1 MEIMKLSDKTEKKLH
16 HRLFPENAWTI
27 YNNADKIL
35 NDTRMFFAPVN
46 IRNGVAYI
54 GDKPFEKPTVGIYLE
69 WWMKY
74 PETSIDR
81 DGNLIWFISGS
92 PLSGANASM
101 SVSPSGMCY
110 KVEET
115 PHLNE
120 IMRSFSTVNHS
131 YDKQKQEIEPYTFEE
146 VLTILRGKEYGNTIK
161 NIQEEL
167 NLLSRLYDH
176 REGYDSS
183 RIIKS
188 SQRTTLQRLRKPI
201 MEFFDD
207 YSLVEKGM
215 YKLKE
220 EYEEKLKGLREKYPD
235 EGAEFY
241 IQQSAAIY
249 PYLASLR
256 VLVSMVES
264 FMADTFGRNPN
275 KLDFIDVIR
284 WARREKELEE
294 KRKDRD

>member
-1 MEIMKLSDKTEKKLH
+1 MEIKKISDKVDKKLY

-27 YNNADKIL
+27 YNNAEKIL
-35 NDTRMFFAPVN
+35 NDPKMFFAPVD

-54 GDKPFEKPTVGIYLE
+54 GDRPFENATVGIYLE
-69 WWMKY
+69 WWLNH
-74 PETSIDR
+74 PESSKDK
-81 DGNLIWFISGS
+81 DGSLIWFISGS

-101 SVSPSGMCY
+101 SVNPYGNIR
-110 KVEET
+110 KVKNPPYLT
-115 PHLNE
+115 D
-120 IMRSFSTVNHS
+120 IMRSFGPLNHS
-131 YDKQKQEIEPYTFEE
+131 YDRQKQEVEPYTFEE
-146 VLTILRGKEYGNTIK
+146 VLTILRGKEYGNAIK

-167 NLLSRLYDH
+167 DLISRLYDH

-183 RIIKS
+183 RIIRS

-201 MEFFDD
+201 MEFFEDFT
-207 YSLVEKGM
+207 LIEKGM

-220 EYEEKLKGLREKYPD
+220 EYEQKLEGLREKYP
-235 EGAEFY
+235 EESEEFY
-241 IQQSAAIY
+241 IQQSRAMY

-256 VLVSMVES
+256 ELVSMVEP

-284 WARREKELEE
+284 WARREKKLEE
-294 KRKDRD
+294 KRKDR